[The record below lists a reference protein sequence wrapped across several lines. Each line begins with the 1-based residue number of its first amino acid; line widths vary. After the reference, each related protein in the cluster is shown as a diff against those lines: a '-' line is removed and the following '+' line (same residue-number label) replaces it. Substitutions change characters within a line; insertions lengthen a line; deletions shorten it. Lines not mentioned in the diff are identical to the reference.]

1 MEVILSMN
9 FFKPVVPAEY
19 QTTPNKMKQWLID
32 NDIIKGV
39 KTDGTKANPKPFG
52 VGYRIPT
59 QGMSS
64 MFGFTVADV
73 LPEQSGD
80 VIIVP
85 REFTAQTGSDFDVDK
100 LFLATTSY
108 IDGKLPTWKTG
119 EAEALASNE
128 EYMMNLTKEQ
138 YDEYVENYVKKYL
151 GYTIPKSETDI
162 NNMSGKELRRFLQR
176 QSPEYIQNRLI
187 QNYIDII
194 TDKKNYG
201 MARASIDVFTN
212 KIKEELLKY
221 VQDQPVSY
229 IHGFYDLTPS
239 FQAIKKQE
247 FSTGKDGIG
256 PFALNITHLALT

>member
-1 MEVILSMN
+1 MSRKLFEQTVSSAVNREVVNINTNGGTAIQQSSFGFAGFGNASVQTQGTGVDYKGNRFEGNDYKEYNGGEELKWNTENGSMEVILSMN

-128 EYMMNLTKEQ
+128 EYMMTLTKEQ
-138 YDEYVENYVKKYL
+138 YDEYVENYVRKHL
-151 GYTIPKSETDI
+151 GFNIPKSETDI

-176 QSPEYIQNRLI
+176 
-187 QNYIDII
+187 
-194 TDKKNYG
+194 
-201 MARASIDVFTN
+201 
-212 KIKEELLKY
+212 
-221 VQDQPVSY
+221 
-229 IHGFYDLTPS
+229 
-239 FQAIKKQE
+239 
-247 FSTGKDGIG
+247 
-256 PFALNITHLALT
+256 